1 MSKNSGNSFFAFLF
15 GIFAG
20 GILGLLFAPEKGT
33 HTRDRLSFLL
43 DKYKKRVEEL
53 MEELVEGKNLKDNKA
68 KSEGEK
74 IIDDTKKKAEELLDD
89 VNGLINQIKKSE

>member
-20 GILGLLFAPEKGT
+20 CILGLLFAPEKGA

-43 DKYKKRVEEL
+43 DKYKK
-53 MEELVEGKNLKDNKA
+53 
-68 KSEGEK
+68 KSGGTDGRAGRGQRFK
-74 IIDDTKKKAEELLDD
+74 
-89 VNGLINQIKKSE
+89 GQ

>member
-1 MSKNSGNSFFAFLF
+1 
-15 GIFAG
+15 
-20 GILGLLFAPEKGT
+20 
-33 HTRDRLSFLL
+33 LL

-68 KSEGEK
+68 KSEGKK

-89 VNGLINQIKKSE
+89 VNGLINQIKKSD

>member
-53 MEELVEGKNLKDNKA
+53 MESL
-68 KSEGEK
+68 
-74 IIDDTKKKAEELLDD
+74 
-89 VNGLINQIKKSE
+89 